1 METLAETTSKTT
13 QTVGDSDILT
23 ETKNIFTKLGDEFE
37 QTKDTNQR
45 LSGKIDLISKELDD
59 AKSQVAKLNLERQN
73 LYTKEDVQAML
84 LLAHI
89 QIGRQKKRKK
99 EIEDLE
105 DYVDKTPLQR
115 LKKDFA
121 TLERNVK
128 SQSKSDKAVQNIENF
143 NKLIGATN
151 KEAIA
156 KIKEVYFYN

>member
-1 METLAETTSKTT
+1 MDVNNDKTT
-13 QTVGDSDILT
+13 QTVTGDDILA
-23 ETKNIFTKLGDEFE
+23 ETKSIVTKLGDEFE
-37 QTKDTNQR
+37 QTKDTNLR
-45 LSGKIDLISKELDD
+45 LSGKIDEIEKKLLDAQEQL
-59 AKSQVAKLNLERQN
+59 AKMNLERKD
-73 LYTKEDVQAML
+73 LYTTEDVQAML
-84 LLAHI
+84 LLGHI

-128 SQSKSDKAVQNIENF
+128 SQGKSDKAVQNIENF

-151 KEAIA
+151 KDAIA